1 MTRIDQSQA
10 TPRGVI
16 IYKQC
21 SEKNHHQL
29 AVIFLRVTSQA
40 DKRECVPGF
49 NNSGVNILMWEGV
62 PGFNN
67 SGVNI
72 PKREGVP
79 GFYNSGVNI
88 PKGEGVPG
96 FNNSG
101 VNIPRC
107 RMCVRV

>member
-1 MTRIDQSQA
+1 MTCMDQSQA
-10 TPRGVI
+10 TPRGVN

-21 SEKNHHQL
+21 SEKNHDQL

-62 PGFNN
+62 PGFSN
-67 SGVNI
+67 SGVDI

-79 GFYNSGVNI
+79 R
-88 PKGEGVPG
+88 
-96 FNNSG
+96 FNNLG
-101 VNIPRC
+101 VNIPRW